1 MSGKYRDLL
10 KGDVAPKTALEALKR
25 KVDKQARTLRELTER
40 EDARAAADVARA
52 EAAAERAE
60 GDLYV
65 SRDELREALDTGEEP
80 DAWTPLYGITPADV
94 AAGPVTVAQEAAE

>member
-1 MSGKYRDLL
+1 MSKYRDLFRGEVVS
-10 KGDVAPKTALEALKR
+10 KSEHGALKR

-60 GDLYV
+60 GELYV
-65 SRDELREALDTGEEP
+65 SRDELREALETGEEP
-80 DAWTPLYGITPADV
+80 EAWTPLYGITPADV
-94 AAGPVTVAQEAAE
+94 AAGTVTVVQEAAE